1 MAYIELKDVDYV
13 YPLAKEPALKNVT
26 ASFERGKFYGVIG
39 ENAGG
44 KTTLCNLLRGL
55 IPHFYKGKLTGEV
68 LIDGEDIRTLNMDV
82 RSTQMGYIFQN
93 PFTQISG
100 VKSSV
105 FEEIALGMENLGVPK
120 EEMIEKVFA
129 IAELLNI
136 EHLLQNNPN
145 ALSGGQRQKV
155 AFASVIAM
163 DTDTFVIDEPTS
175 QLDPD
180 GTAGIFEIIH
190 KLKEQGKTIVL
201 VEHKIDLLAEYAD
214 EVLVLKKGELLAK
227 GRTSEVLSDFSLT
240 EQGAMIPHTVSFYK
254 EFKARGHEFSEV
266 PITKESCVRQLGGM
280 LKEREGEGSV

>member
-1 MAYIELKDVDYV
+1 MAYIELKNVTYA
-13 YPLAKEPALKNVT
+13 YPLTKEPVLKDIT
-26 ASFERGKFYGVIG
+26 TSFEKGKFYGVIG

-55 IPHFYKGKLTGEV
+55 IPHFYKGKLEGEV
-68 LIDGEDIRTLNMDV
+68 LIEGEDIRTLDMDV
-82 RSTQMGYIFQN
+82 LSTRMGYIFQN

-100 VKSSV
+100 VKKTV

-120 EEMIEKVFA
+120 KEMIDKVFE
-129 IAELLNI
+129 IARLLNI

-155 AFASVIAM
+155 AFASIIAM

-190 KLKEQGKTIVL
+190 MLKEQGKTIIL

-214 EVLVLKKGELLAK
+214 EVLVLKRGEVIAK
-227 GRTSEVLSDFSLT
+227 GKTQEVLADFSLMDK
-240 EQGAMIPHTVSFYK
+240 GVMLPRTVSFYK
-254 EFKARGHEFSEV
+254 EFKDRGHSMERI
-266 PITKESCVRQLGGM
+266 PITKSECIAQL
-280 LKEREGEGSV
+280 KDRI